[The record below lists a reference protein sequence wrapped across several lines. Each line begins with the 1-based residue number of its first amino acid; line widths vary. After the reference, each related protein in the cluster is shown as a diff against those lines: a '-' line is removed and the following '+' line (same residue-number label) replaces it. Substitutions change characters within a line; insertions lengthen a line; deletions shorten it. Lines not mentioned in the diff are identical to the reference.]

1 MAAAN
6 PPAGPSPLHY
16 PVHVHADPQPAATSR
31 WLWLVKW
38 LLALPHYVVLAF
50 LWVAFMVLSLV
61 ALVAILVTGRYPR
74 AIFDFNVG
82 VLRWSWRVAYY
93 SYGAL
98 ATDRY
103 PPFRLAEDPTYPAH
117 FDVEY
122 PEHLSRGLVLVKWW
136 LLAIPQYI
144 VVGVFLGSG
153 TWVVRAGNG
162 EWQTVWGGGLVGIL
176 VLVAAVLLAVTGSY
190 PRPVYDLLLGVNRWV
205 LRVTAYAGLMTD
217 EYPPFRLDMGG
228 ADPAATLL
236 LPASPG
242 GAPAVASPAA
252 SPAVTSPAAAPSPGG
267 APGTAG
273 AQDGTPSD
281 PPSDPPSVP
290 PATSSGAPAPRAAD
304 PAAQPE
310 QPVTGPPHHHRGW
323 TAGRS
328 VSVVVGSVL
337 ALVAL
342 AVLIAGTALLVAN
355 RTMRDDGFLSSGS
368 QQLSSSGYAI
378 VVGDVALDGPGADT
392 AMPARVIGD
401 VRVRATP
408 GDAATPVFVGIGPA
422 AEVDAYLS
430 GVARTVPDA
439 SGQGQDIAGS
449 APPAPPQAVDV
460 WQAQSGGPG
469 ARELFWTPRSGH
481 WSMVLMNQDGTG
493 PVTASLDVG
502 VSAPW
507 LPWLGGLFLAAG
519 VVVMVVAIVLVAV
532 AVHRASR

>member
-16 PVHVHADPQPAATSR
+16 PVHVQADPQPAATSR

-103 PPFRLAEDPTYPAH
+103 PPFSLAEDPTYPAH

-153 TWVVRAGNG
+153 TWLVREGG

-205 LRVTAYAGLMTD
+205 LRVAAYAGLMTD

-228 ADPAATLL
+228 ADPDAALL

-242 GAPAVASPAA
+242 GAPAVASPPVA
-252 SPAVTSPAAAPSPGG
+252 PAVASPAAAPSP
-267 APGTAG
+267 AG
-273 AQDGTPSD
+273 AQG
-281 PPSDPPSVP
+281 
-290 PATSSGAPAPRAAD
+290 PAGAAGLGRRAVRPTVRPARRPTGHVAGRPGPAGGRPGRPRQDHLTTTAAGPRGAPSP
-304 PAAQPE
+304 
-310 QPVTGPPHHHRGW
+310 W
-323 TAGRS
+323 S
-328 VSVVVGSVL
+328 SGSVL

-342 AVLIAGTALLVAN
+342 AVLIGGTALLVAN

-392 AMPARVIGD
+392 SMPARVIGD
-401 VRVRATP
+401 VRVRVTP

-519 VVVMVVAIVLVAV
+519 AVVMVGAIVLVAV

>member
-16 PVHVHADPQPAATSR
+16 PVHVQADPQPAATSR

-103 PPFRLAEDPTYPAH
+103 PPFSLAEDPTYPAH

-153 TWVVRAGNG
+153 TWVVRQGG

-205 LRVTAYAGLMTD
+205 LRVAAYAGLMTD

-228 ADPAATLL
+228 ADPDAALL

-242 GAPAVASPAA
+242 GDPAVASPPVA
-252 SPAVTSPAAAPSPGG
+252 PAVDSPAAAPSPADAPGPADAQGSAG
-267 APGTAG
+267 APGEM
-273 AQDGTPSD
+273 PSD
-281 PPSDPPSVP
+281 PPSDPPPAPPPP
-290 PATSSGAPAPRAAD
+290 PAGAPALRAAD
-304 PAAQPE
+304 QAVP
-310 QPVTGPPHHHRGW
+310 GPPHHHRGW

-342 AVLIAGTALLVAN
+342 AVLIGGAALLVAN

-392 AMPARVIGD
+392 SMPARVIGD
-401 VRVRATP
+401 VRVRVTP
-408 GDAATPVFVGIGPA
+408 RDAATPVFVGIGPA

-449 APPAPPQAVDV
+449 APSAPPQAVDV
-460 WQAQSGGPG
+460 WQAQSAGPG

-493 PVTASLDVG
+493 PVTASIDVG
-502 VSAPW
+502 VAAPW

-519 VVVMVVAIVLVAV
+519 VVVMVAAIVLVAV

>member
-1 MAAAN
+1 
-6 PPAGPSPLHY
+6 
-16 PVHVHADPQPAATSR
+16 
-31 WLWLVKW
+31 
-38 LLALPHYVVLAF
+38 
-50 LWVAFMVLSLV
+50 
-61 ALVAILVTGRYPR
+61 VTGRYPR

-103 PPFRLAEDPTYPAH
+103 PPFSLAEDPTYPAH

-144 VVGVFLGSG
+144 VVGIFLGSG
-153 TWVVRAGNG
+153 TWAVRQGG

-205 LRVTAYAGLMTD
+205 LRVAAYAGLMTD

-228 ADPAATLL
+228 PDPDAALL

-242 GAPAVASPAA
+242 GAPAVTSPPAAPAVA
-252 SPAVTSPAAAPSPGG
+252 SPAVAPSP
-267 APGTAG
+267 ADTPGTPPGNPPA
-273 AQDGTPSD
+273 D
-281 PPSDPPSVP
+281 PPDP
-290 PATSSGAPAPRAAD
+290 PATSPGAPAPRTAD
-304 PAAQPE
+304 H
-310 QPVTGPPHHHRGW
+310 PVPTPPHHRGW
-323 TAGRS
+323 TAGRTI
-328 VSVVVGSVL
+328 SVVVGSVL
-337 ALVAL
+337 SLVAL

-378 VVGDVALDGPGADT
+378 VVGDVLLDGPGANT
-392 AMPARVIGD
+392 SVPGRVIGD
-401 VRVRATP
+401 VRVRVTP
-408 GDAATPVFVGIGPA
+408 GDSATPVFVGIGRA
-422 AEVDAYLS
+422 AAVDAYLS

-439 SGQGQDIAGS
+439 SGQGRDIPGS
-449 APPAPPQAVDV
+449 APPAPPQAVGV

-469 ARELFWTPRSGH
+469 AREMLWTPRSGH

-493 PVTASLDVG
+493 PVTANIDVG